1 MQRHPEAPERPAL
14 SVLVTTYNEA
24 SNLPL
29 CLAGCTFADEIV
41 VVDSGSND
49 GTLDIARAHGVR
61 ILSHVYEGPAEQKNW
76 ALERVS
82 HDWVLILDA
91 DERVTPELRDEVR
104 AVLGSAG
111 RRDGYWLR
119 RRSTFLGREIR
130 GCGWNR
136 DRVLRL
142 FDRRRG
148 RYAPRRVHEE
158 VVVDGSVGS
167 LANPLLHHPC
177 PDLTTWLGKVER
189 YAHWGAEEAWT
200 QGRRAGWCEL
210 ACRPPLRFVKQYFL
224 QQGFRDGIEGLLLCG
239 FSAFGVFLK
248 YARLRELGQR
258 GPQR

>member
-1 MQRHPEAPERPAL
+1 MQSLPDAGARPAL
-14 SVLVTTYNEA
+14 SVLVTAYNEA

-41 VVDSGSND
+41 VVDSGSTD
-49 GTLDIARAHGVR
+49 GTPALASSHGARVLTHP
-61 ILSHVYEGPAEQKNW
+61 YEGPAEQKNW

-91 DERVTPELRDEVR
+91 DERVTPQLQDEIR
-104 AVLGSAG
+104 GVLGRTE

-130 GCGWNR
+130 GCGWSR
-136 DRVLRL
+136 DKVLRL

-158 VVVDGSVGS
+158 VEIEGSVGT
-167 LANPLLHHPC
+167 LLNPLLHHPC

-189 YAHWGAEEAWT
+189 YARWGAEEAWA
-200 QGRRAGWCEL
+200 QGRRAGWGEI
-210 ACRPPLRFVKQYFL
+210 ACRPPLRFAKQYVL
-224 QQGFRDGIEGLLLCG
+224 QQGFRDGVEGLLLCG

-248 YARLRELGQR
+248 YARLRELGRR
-258 GPQR
+258 GREG